1 MRKKLLTFPDIDD
14 HRINVIRTRLDED
27 VYVVNTRQIADKIID
42 IELALTRLG
51 RRPSSGYIS

>member
-14 HRINVIRTRLDED
+14 YRINVIRTRLDDD
-27 VYVVNTRQIADKIID
+27 VYIVNTRQIADKIID

-51 RRPSSGYIS
+51 RRPFSGYHS